1 MSKSSYVYAVLRW
14 AAVIDFVVVLIIFAS
29 QNKIS
34 KAAFEDVSSAVV
46 ESVDL
51 SKMQE
56 GNDST
61 FKRLYGLE
69 SSDYEAV
76 KLYWPLSNMDAQE
89 LLVIQLKD
97 VSQQK
102 QVEEAIQARLETQK
116 KSFDGYGVEQYA
128 LLTES
133 SIVDVQGNYILFAV
147 GADYMQAD
155 AAFKAA
161 L

>member
-1 MSKSSYVYAVLRW
+1 MRW
-14 AAVIDFVVVLIIFAS
+14 AAVIGFAVILIIFAS

-34 KAAFEDVSSAVV
+34 KAAFEDVSTAVTQ
-46 ESVDL
+46 SVDL

-61 FKRLYGLE
+61 FKRLYALE
-69 SSDYEAV
+69 SSDYESV
-76 KLYWPLSNMDAQE
+76 KLYWPLSNMDAEE

-97 VSQQK
+97 IAQQK
-102 QVEEAIQARLETQK
+102 EVTDAIQARLETQK
-116 KSFDGYGVEQYA
+116 KSFDGYGAQQYA
-128 LLTES
+128 LLTDA

-147 GADYMQAD
+147 GADSMQAD